1 MRIKGHRTLTVYER
15 YIMMTVGILIM
26 AVGVYFFK
34 FPNNFSTGGVS
45 GMSIILGRLFPETVL
60 SPSMFMLIINT
71 LLLVVGFFFLGRS
84 FAFSTVYCSMLL
96 SLATAG
102 MERIWPLSQPLT
114 DQPMLELCFAVLLPA
129 VGSAILFN
137 LDASS
142 GGTDI
147 IAMIVKKYSS
157 MNIGSALMVADIAIT
172 LAALVFFGPKTGL
185 YSILGLLM
193 KSALVDVVM
202 DSFRTRK
209 CFQIITS
216 TPDPIVDY
224 IIKTLARGATIESVH
239 GAYSHN
245 EMTMIITVL
254 NRAESLLLRKYI
266 HTVDPH
272 AFIVITTSTEIV
284 GKGFLSI

>member
-224 IIKTLARGATIESVH
+224 IIK
-239 GAYSHN
+239 
-245 EMTMIITVL
+245 
-254 NRAESLLLRKYI
+254 
-266 HTVDPH
+266 
-272 AFIVITTSTEIV
+272 
-284 GKGFLSI
+284 